1 MIFEAGSPVAL
12 TREAVE
18 LLLTL
23 LEGREPCL
31 SGAAAEMQ
39 PDETA
44 LLDRAGLLV
53 PDGHEDVAVV
63 PGDDDDVP
71 VSLFWSD
78 RLGGMAAFS
87 ATSGPV
93 RIPPEQLVRRRAEVA
108 AVLAGFVAGLDPPSR
123 WQSTERVDGLA
134 WELGEVRLGKGP
146 QHNSLWF
153 ARRLFDRTVQRQ
165 VKAALLA
172 RPHPRLRVLL
182 TSSRG
187 ERLDDIELPGT
198 SVVPV
203 RDVLTAPD
211 ALAISG
217 DILAAR
223 IGGITPVQGSEPVQL
238 SEDGT
243 TLVILGGEPIH
254 FRSAEQITVVRKLVA
269 ARQSGKRFRA
279 QDLATHG
286 TLRRLFGETKWEKLQ
301 PFLKSVHGRWGF
313 DV

>member
-1 MIFEAGSPVAL
+1 MGNPAAL
-12 TREAVE
+12 TREAVA
-18 LLLTL
+18 LLLIL
-23 LEGREPCL
+23 LEAREPWL

-53 PDGHEDVAVV
+53 PDGHEDVSVV

-78 RLGGMAAFS
+78 TLGGLSAFS
-87 ATSGPV
+87 PTAGPV
-93 RIPPEQLVRRRAEVA
+93 LVPIDQLLRRRVAIA
-108 AVLAGFVAGLDPPSR
+108 AVLAKLVAGLDLPAR
-123 WQSTERVDGLA
+123 WQPTELVDGLA

-146 QHNSLWF
+146 QRNSLWF
-153 ARRLFDRTVQRQ
+153 ARRLSDREVQKQ

-187 ERLDDIELPGT
+187 ERLDDLELPGT

-211 ALAISG
+211 TLAVSG

-223 IGGITPVQGSEPVQL
+223 ISGIPTCDSGRPVALSPDGRTLTINGSEVLTFTAP
-238 SEDGT
+238 G
-243 TLVILGGEPIH
+243 H
-254 FRSAEQITVVRKLVA
+254 VA
-269 ARQSGKRFRA
+269 AIRSLVTAFNEGRG
-279 QDLATHG
+279 LTVGEITHLG
-286 TLRRLFGETKWEKLQ
+286 SPDRLFGAKRWKALS
-301 PFLKSVHGRWGF
+301 PYLKSQGGLWRLVP
-313 DV
+313 